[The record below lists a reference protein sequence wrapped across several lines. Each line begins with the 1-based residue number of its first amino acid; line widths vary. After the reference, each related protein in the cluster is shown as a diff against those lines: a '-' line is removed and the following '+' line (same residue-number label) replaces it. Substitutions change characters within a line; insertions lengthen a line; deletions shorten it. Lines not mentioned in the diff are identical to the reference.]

1 MNNKEQ
7 FLKELEEIKRDYTEH
22 DWDGYGAL
30 PLNKTSA
37 EFAEKFISETASIYP
52 DLPYPDLA
60 VEPDGSLGFD
70 WQLDEYWLCIS
81 IDERG
86 VLHYASRGEPDVKG
100 FFHLNLMDSKSNVHQ
115 FPVLREICNRMKEER
130 IKLQRD
136 MVIWQLILV
145 GLDFVIVC
153 PILAI
158 IILLPFGLGVK
169 HVLFGVLVSVLVFSL
184 FLVRYFWAETYKPKP
199 KYKLSYKQ
207 PPTGGTEES
216 GIQM

>member
-1 MNNKEQ
+1 MTKEQ

-37 EFAEKFISETASIYP
+37 EFAEKFIMETASIYP
-52 DLPYPDLA
+52 DLPYPDVA
-60 VEPDGSLGFD
+60 VEPDGSLCFD

-86 VLHYASRGEPDVKG
+86 VLHYASRGEPAVKG
-100 FFHLNLMDSKSNVHQ
+100 FFHLNLMDSKSNLHQ
-115 FPVLREICNRMKEER
+115 FPVLREICKRMEEER
-130 IKLQRD
+130 LKLQRD
-136 MVIWQLILV
+136 MVIWQPILV
-145 GLDFVIVC
+145 VLDFVIIC
-153 PILAI
+153 PILAS
-158 IILLPFGLGVK
+158 IILFPFGLGV
-169 HVLFGVLVSVLVFSL
+169 HNGLFVPLVFILVFSL
-184 FLVRYFWAETYKPKP
+184 FLCRHLWIGNYKPKP

-207 PPTGGTEES
+207 PPTGGTEEA